1 MKSKYNQTVD
11 LLISHNQIQIRSR
24 PFNET
29 LSQWGKKNIDQGAV
43 IYDDYVI
50 FDPLPEDTFGANI
63 HLTLTNDFKIDKD
76 TQRCIVAPFYIRNNE
91 NVEIASAA
99 EKFKIDLDFENNL
112 YSLYYEICE
121 GDEIFYKLTFVPS
134 ETPITPMYLMDDPW
148 GGKKNKPLEIGLV

>member
-1 MKSKYNQTVD
+1 MG
-11 LLISHNQIQIRSR
+11 R
-24 PFNET
+24 
-29 LSQWGKKNIDQGAV
+29 KNIAQGEV

-76 TQRCIVAPFYIRNNE
+76 TQRCIVVPLYIRNNG

-99 EKFKIDLDFENNL
+99 EKFKIDFFFENSL
-112 YSLYYEICE
+112 YSLYYEVCE
-121 GDEIFYKLTFVPS
+121 GDEIFYKLTFIPS

-148 GGKKNKPLEIGLV
+148 GGEKINLLRQG